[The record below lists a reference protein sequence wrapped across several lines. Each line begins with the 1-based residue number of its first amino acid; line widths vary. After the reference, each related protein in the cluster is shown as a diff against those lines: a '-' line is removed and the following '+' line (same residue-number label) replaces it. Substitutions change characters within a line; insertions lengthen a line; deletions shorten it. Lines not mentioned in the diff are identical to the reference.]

1 MFSGGSLPVVIKL
14 RVSRLRIWV
23 TIINIVACIW
33 VLKKNKTYI
42 HIKNRQVGKS
52 QNQKLMFLSVVIQ
65 I

>member
-1 MFSGGSLPVVIKL
+1 MFSGGSIPVVIKL

-33 VLKKNKTYI
+33 VLTKKKKY
-42 HIKNRQVGKS
+42 RQGGKS
-52 QNQKLMFLSVVIQ
+52 QNQELMFLSVIQ